1 MISVLTFSQ
10 TNENLKYFRYWFLLY
25 YCNIYVILF
34 MSMNLIL
41 YGSSESILLKTIK
54 SQNSYLRGFTMI
66 LYYAT

>member
-1 MISVLTFSQ
+1 MS
-10 TNENLKYFRYWFLLY
+10 YF
-25 YCNIYVILF
+25 F

-54 SQNSYLRGFTMI
+54 SRNSYLRGFTMI

>member
-10 TNENLKYFRYWFLLY
+10 TNENLKYFHYWFLLY

-54 SQNSYLRGFTMI
+54 SRNSYLRGFIMI
-66 LYYAT
+66 LHYAG